1 MATQNIPSKINN
13 YNVYN
18 EGELLIGM
26 GSEVSLP
33 DVEHITDTLSGAG
46 IMGEIDD
53 PAVGQI
59 SAMSME
65 IPFRLL
71 DQEAFKMMDLRKA
84 NQLTL
89 RGAQQTL
96 DSNGNTLV
104 RPMRVVVAGKS
115 TKLAL
120 GTAKRAGAMD
130 SSVTLS
136 VTYLLIEVDGV
147 TMLELD
153 KLNQVLKVNGVDLL
167 AEIKEM
173 C

>member
-1 MATQNIPSKINN
+1 MSAQNLPSKIND

-18 EGELLIGM
+18 ETEKLIGM
-26 GSEVSLP
+26 GAELSLP
-33 DVEHITDTLSGAG
+33 ELEAISETISGAG
-46 IMGEIDD
+46 ILGELDD
-53 PAVGQI
+53 PAVGHF
-59 SAMSME
+59 SALSMD

-71 DQEAFKMMDLRKA
+71 DREGVAMMDMTRA
-84 NQLTL
+84 TRLTL

-96 DSNGNTLV
+96 DTQGNTTF
-104 RPMRVVVAGKS
+104 RPMRVIVAGKA

-136 VTYLLIEVDGV
+136 VTYLLIEVDEEKL
-147 TMLELD
+147 LELD
-153 KLNQVLKVNGVDLL
+153 KLNHKYVVMGYDQLAKV
-167 AEIKEM
+167 KEM